1 MAEVWFTLTENQRHK
16 TQRQE
21 ERTVYGPESW
31 NAEAFEHERAAAIER
46 VQVRAAEIV
55 ARREKAR
62 WVKRQAR
69 RGADHAERAAND
81 ANEAVAAAW

>member
-1 MAEVWFTLTENQRHK
+1 MTMAEVWFTLGGM
-16 TQRQE
+16 
-21 ERTVYGPESW
+21 YGPESW

-62 WVKRQAR
+62 WVKRRAR

-81 ANEAVAAAW
+81 ANDAVAAAW

>member
-1 MAEVWFTLTENQRHK
+1 MLDHSCNNVHAYPVK
-16 TQRQE
+16 
-21 ERTVYGPESW
+21 GPENWS
-31 NAEAFEHERAAAIER
+31 AEAWEHERAAAIER

-81 ANEAVAAAW
+81 ANDAVAAAW